1 MKRLLSFIIAVTLII
16 SSFACNCIAKRDTG
30 YAEILAEEL
39 KELGLFRGVSDT
51 DFDLDRAPSRLE
63 ALVMLIRILGEE
75 DEAVNGNW
83 NHPFED
89 VPTWADK
96 YVGYAYAK
104 GYSKGQSE
112 TIFGAGEADAVTY
125 MTFVLRALG
134 YSDAEGGD
142 FKWDSPY
149 MLAAGIGV
157 INDSVDIEGFLRA
170 DVVIVSHT
178 ALSAYIKGTK
188 ETLAQKLIASGNF
201 TSDQYM
207 RIYNSHNKTNA
218 AGEAK
223 SELSAEEIYAKCAP
237 AVFYIEIYDERDRAI
252 ASGSGFFINDRG
264 MAVTNYHVIEDAYSA
279 LMQMSDTKEIYR
291 ISGVYD
297 YSKENDWA
305 IIQIDCSGNSYL
317 EIGDASTAN
326 GGAKVYAIGSPL
338 GLQNTISEG
347 IVSNPARID
356 GNVTYIQTTAA
367 ISSGSSGG
375 ALLNKMGEVIGIT
388 SAGYTK
394 GQNLNLALPIS
405 YIENADTSKAT
416 FMFEFYEISKSSGN

>member
-89 VPTWADK
+89 VPSWADK

-170 DVVIVSHT
+170 DVVIVSHA

-237 AVFYIEIYDERDRAI
+237 AVFYIEIYDLV
-252 ASGSGFFINDRG
+252 G
-264 MAVTNYHVIEDAYSA
+264 AY
-279 LMQMSDTKEIYR
+279 
-291 ISGVYD
+291 
-297 YSKENDWA
+297 
-305 IIQIDCSGNSYL
+305 
-317 EIGDASTAN
+317 
-326 GGAKVYAIGSPL
+326 
-338 GLQNTISEG
+338 
-347 IVSNPARID
+347 
-356 GNVTYIQTTAA
+356 
-367 ISSGSSGG
+367 
-375 ALLNKMGEVIGIT
+375 
-388 SAGYTK
+388 
-394 GQNLNLALPIS
+394 
-405 YIENADTSKAT
+405 
-416 FMFEFYEISKSSGN
+416 